1 MHFKAIADFYSHV
14 YERFELSEGNGGI
27 NLSTMGTLLTREV
40 GLVNLRDDVILS
52 IEHFSVLYP
61 QVLRYIDDNLIGK
74 HRLYNSS
81 VNWLSVN
88 FHDDVVNECV
98 GIGVIRFQQNW
109 KLFILS
115 LLSAN
120 RAAEGGGTSLVL
132 FDTYF
137 DWAVHFELS
146 QHDETITAEVYQR
159 DYSTTAPL

>member
-1 MHFKAIADFYSHV
+1 MHFKTIADYYSHI
-14 YERFELSEGNGGI
+14 YERFELLEGNGAI
-27 NLSTMGTLLTREV
+27 NLSTIGILRTREV
-40 GLVNLRDDVILS
+40 GFVNLRDDVVLS
-52 IEHFSVLYP
+52 NEQFSVLYP

-74 HRLYNSS
+74 HNRIS
-81 VNWLSVN
+81 VDWLSVN

-98 GIGVIRFQQNW
+98 GIGVMRFQQNW

-146 QHDETITAEVYQR
+146 QHYETITAEVYQR